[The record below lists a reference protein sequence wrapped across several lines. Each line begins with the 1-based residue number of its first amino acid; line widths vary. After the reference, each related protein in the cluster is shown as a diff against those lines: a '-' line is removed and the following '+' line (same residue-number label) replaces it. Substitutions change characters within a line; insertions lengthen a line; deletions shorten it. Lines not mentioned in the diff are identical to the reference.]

1 MVSAN
6 GKGVSKRHVG
16 FEAWKGTVL
25 LWLPHRKGVR
35 EIFIGC
41 KYHISLLS
49 KTVF

>member
-6 GKGVSKRHVG
+6 GKGISKGHVG
-16 FEAWKGTVL
+16 FEVWKGTVL
-25 LWLPHRKGVR
+25 SWLPRKKDVR